1 MRRLL
6 FFTIILFI
14 SFLNISNFKTFAQ
27 VKEILS
33 DKKDLLKELGL
44 EKLEYPDDVRANLI
58 VPEKLWELVKSRTG
72 HADKNLGFTEE
83 EMYYFKTGT
92 KHIMPVVDRLFR
104 DIQKLPTLSGSVSD
118 FILTQ
123 QNSPAQM
130 FYYLFRFLD
139 IRAAFWSNPPA
150 ENTWGVDWLAD
161 DVKPANALLP
171 VLKHQMKNHEN
182 IVISK
187 KNNEIWISFP
197 EHLQKFL
204 IRLMITHIELNPWI
218 EQAFP
223 RKYLAEALGKKVD
236 EITMQD
242 VYELV
247 SHPWMKDDANYYA
260 FDALNRIDF
269 AYLGFASIMYHK
281 YLEAAFAEY
290 DKAENVLLENTV
302 TEEKPEI
309 MKFGKFEIE
318 IVCGKVAI
326 YDADS
331 NEIKDEAAIIV
342 DLGGNDKYFGKKAT
356 PLNLNQPLATLI
368 DFGGNDEYKSVDKSA
383 SLACGLMGASA
394 LIDCAGNDK
403 YECADSGLG
412 SAWYGTSLLWDKAGD
427 DSYKTLGS
435 GGQGAAHVGIGI
447 CLDNSGNDTYY
458 CHSESQGFGSTLG
471 IGVIADIS
479 GNDYYKVS
487 DTANMSEAFHDR
499 AISFSQGA
507 AFGRRADLGDGHSL
521 GGGVGLLVEGD
532 GDDTYW
538 GSVYCQG
545 AGYWWAVGMLEDRAG
560 NDSYRYRQYSCG
572 SAPHMAMGC
581 VVDLK
586 GDDKYNELGKDVAYY
601 QHHSCARDGS
611 FAVFIDGSGNDEY
624 FHHNRCGGS
633 AEINSIALFWD
644 RLGDDIYNS
653 YLEQYSR
660 GTPPWGFGET
670 EKKYN
675 SFRDDM
681 ACVGVFLDTDGKDD
695 FRIKITEKS
704 SKPQAKENSIWG
716 NEKPPV
722 TFGMGLDINLYKEKP
737 EKKPVEKKAEN
748 NEK

>member
-1 MRRLL
+1 MRIIIVLL
-6 FFTIILFI
+6 FCVIAFSTVETYSQEGMKPEENTDF
-14 SFLNISNFKTFAQ
+14 
-27 VKEILS
+27 
-33 DKKDLLKELGL
+33 LKELGL
-44 EKLEYPDDVRANLI
+44 EMLEYPDDVRANLK
-58 VPEKLWELVKSRTG
+58 VPEKLWELVKARTG
-72 HADKNLGFTEE
+72 HADKDLGYTEE

-104 DIQKLPTLSGSVSD
+104 DVRKLPALSGSASD
-118 FILTQ
+118 YILAQ
-123 QNSPAQM
+123 QNSPSQM
-130 FYYLFRFLD
+130 FYYLFRFHGV
-139 IRAAFWSNPPA
+139 RAAFWSKPPTPK
-150 ENTWGVDWLAD
+150 TWGVDWLSD
-161 DVKPANALLP
+161 DVKPADALLA
-171 VLKHQMKNHEN
+171 VLKHGVKNHEN
-182 IVISK
+182 TVLSK
-187 KNNEIWISFP
+187 ENEKVWKKFP
-197 EHLQKFL
+197 EHLQKFI
-204 IRLMITHIELNPWI
+204 IRIMITHIELNPWI

-223 RKYLAEALGKKVD
+223 RKYLAQALDKKVE

-247 SHPWMKDDANYYA
+247 SHPWQKNGPNYYA

-269 AYLGFASIMYHK
+269 AYLGFATIMYHK
-281 YLEAAFAEY
+281 YLEAAIKEY
-290 DKAENVLLENTV
+290 DAAEESMDSATD
-302 TEEKPEI
+302 EEKTNMQTEYL
-309 MKFGKFEIE
+309 FGMIE
-318 IVCGKVAI
+318 FDTACGKVAI
-326 YDADS
+326 YDS
-331 NEIKDEAAIIV
+331 GKNEITEEAAIIL
-342 DLGGNDKYFGKKAT
+342 DLGGDDKYSGVKAT
-356 PLNLNQPLATLI
+356 PLNLKQPLATLI
-368 DFGGNDEYKSVDKSA
+368 DLGGNDEYKSTKESA
-383 SLACGLMGASA
+383 TLACGLMGASA
-394 LIDCAGNDK
+394 LIDCSGNDK

-427 DSYKTLGS
+427 DSYITLGS

-447 CLDNSGNDTYY
+447 CLDSSGNDKYF

-471 IGVIADIS
+471 IGVIVDIS

-487 DTANMSEAFHDR
+487 DTENISAAFHDR

-507 AFGRRADLGDGHSL
+507 AFGRRADLGDGQSL
-521 GGGVGLLVEGD
+521 AGGVGLLVEGA
-532 GDDTYW
+532 GDDVYW
-538 GSVYCQG
+538 GSVYAQG

-586 GDDKYNELGKDVAYY
+586 GDDKYNKLGKDVAYY

-624 FHHNRCGGS
+624 HHHNRCGGS

-644 RLGDDIYNS
+644 RLGNDVYNS

-660 GTPPWGFGET
+660 GTPPWGYGIF

-681 ACVGVFLDTDGKDD
+681 ACVGVFLDTNGKDD

-704 SKPQAKENSIWG
+704 SKPKAKENSIWG
-716 NEKPPV
+716 NERLPV
-722 TFGMGLDINLYKEKP
+722 TFGLGLDVNLYKEKP
-737 EKKPVEKKAEN
+737 EETTPESSEESK
-748 NEK
+748 